1 MQILYVLLA
10 VLAFGVLIFVHEL
23 GHFIAARVCRV
34 KIFEFSIGM
43 GPKLVWYESK
53 KTGILYSLRMF
64 PIGGYVSMAGEDD
77 ESDDPN
83 ALPKKPAWQRFIIT
97 AAGAFMNLLL
107 GFLLVFFYI
116 LNTPAGSTVVAELD
130 AEYEEH
136 VSDYAQDERL
146 QLGDEIVAVDGTT
159 VHIASEL
166 FFEISRKGI
175 EPIDLEIVR
184 NGRKMTVRDVDFSVY
199 TEQGEEFA
207 DPFFRVARLQK
218 TPLVVL
224 EQTVFG
230 SYNLIRMV
238 FTTVFDLVTGRYSL
252 GVVSG
257 PVGAASAMSEVAAVS
272 FLSFLYLVAAV
283 AINIGLFN
291 LFPIPALDGFRI
303 LFILIEMIRR
313 KPIPE
318 KYERTINGV
327 GIMVLFGLMILIC
340 FKDILQIF

>member
-10 VLAFGVLIFVHEL
+10 VLAFGILIFVHEL
-23 GHFIAARVCRV
+23 GHFIAARACHV

-53 KTGILYSLRMF
+53 KTGITYSLRMF

-83 ALPKKPAWQRFIIT
+83 ALPKKPAWQRLIIT
-97 AAGAFMNLLL
+97 AAGALMNLLL
-107 GFLLVFFYI
+107 GFLLVFCYV
-116 LNTPAGSTVVAELD
+116 LYTPAGGTTIGELS
-130 AEYEEH
+130 AEYEEK
-136 VSDYAQDERL
+136 VSGYAQEDRL
-146 QLGDEIVAVDGTT
+146 QLGDEIVSVDGTA
-159 VHIASEL
+159 VHIASDL

-184 NGRKMTVRDVDFSVY
+184 NGKKMTVRDVDFKVY

-207 DPFFRVARLQK
+207 EPFFRVMEVRK
-218 TPLVVL
+218 TPSTVL
-224 EQTVFG
+224 KQTVFS

-238 FTTVFDLVTGRYSL
+238 FTTVFDLITGRYSL

-272 FLSFLYLVAAV
+272 LMSFLYLVAAV

-318 KYERTINGV
+318 KYERTINGI
-327 GIMVLFGLMILIC
+327 GITVLFGLMILIC